1 MEESI
6 ERERGKNDPVDPEA
20 ESLASYSRRLFE
32 IPEYDLRS
40 YSPLTLAFLGD
51 AVYELVIRS
60 VVVTKAN
67 ASPNQLNR
75 KSSALARAKTQAQM
89 MHEILGL
96 LTEEELAVYK
106 RGRNAH
112 SATRAK
118 NASVTD
124 YRTATGFE
132 ALTGYL
138 YLKGDIRRMMDL
150 VKAGWNACQT
160 AEGKKIN
167 DEI

>member
-6 ERERGKNDPVDPEA
+6 ERGIGKDDSASRQA
-20 ESLASYSRRLFE
+20 ESLASYSKRLFE
-32 IPEYDLRS
+32 IPDYDLRS

-51 AVYELVIRS
+51 AVYELIIRS

-67 ASPNQLNR
+67 TSPNELNR
-75 KSSALARAKTQAQM
+75 KSSALAKAGTQAQM
-89 MHEILGL
+89 MREILGL

-118 NASVTD
+118 NATVTD
-124 YRTATGFE
+124 YRIATGFE
-132 ALTGYL
+132 VLTGYL
-138 YLKGDIRRMMDL
+138 YLKGDIRRMMEL

-160 AEGKKIN
+160 AKGKNKR
-167 DEI
+167 